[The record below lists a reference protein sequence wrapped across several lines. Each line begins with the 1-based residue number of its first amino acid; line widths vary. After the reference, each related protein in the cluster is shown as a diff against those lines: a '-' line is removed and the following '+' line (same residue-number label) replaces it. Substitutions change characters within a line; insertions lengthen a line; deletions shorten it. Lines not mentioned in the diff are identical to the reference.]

1 MNDIAL
7 ELLITSTL
15 KTFWLAVG
23 GIGVII
29 ILIGAVKSLRI
40 FITYEFAKNK
50 QHIGIDMVRYK
61 LGTYLLLG
69 LEFLVAADILET
81 VFTPSLE
88 RIEILWGIVIIR
100 TVLNYFLNKELERIE
115 KKRKHRNIIS

>member
-1 MNDIAL
+1 M
-7 ELLITSTL
+7 
-15 KTFWLAVG
+15 VG
-23 GIGVII
+23 GVGVII
-29 ILIGAVKSLRI
+29 ILIGVLKSLRA
-40 FITYEFAKNK
+40 FMVLEFSKNK

-88 RIEILWGIVIIR
+88 RIAILGGIVIIR
-100 TVLNYFLNKELERIE
+100 TVLNFFLNKELERIE
-115 KKRKHRNIIS
+115 NKDVG